1 MSRGTENKQ
10 EYQLLNALYKILL
23 ALTDKI
29 IALGRK
35 VEAIQGRKPEYAVLV
50 IYTIAHLCMAIFHE
64 PFFDEAEAW
73 QIAKCV
79 SLKTLLFETT
89 HYEGHPPLWHLLLMP
104 LAKAG
109 APYELSLTLVSLVFV
124 GAAVFLILRYAPF
137 PRIVRLLLPFTYF
150 YFYQYGV
157 ISRVYCV
164 MVLEFVL
171 LAMAYRIRNEKP
183 GRYVAVLMLL
193 CVTSAYGVVI
203 AGGLSLVWLWEIWDR
218 KGIRGLLG
226 RYGKDRRIWWLAA
239 LLAVAVCVIL
249 QIMPRKDTYAVD
261 SVGADDVSNPLWV
274 RLLYMLLVLP
284 ADVTMTDVYCDHTW
298 LSQAGLPVG
307 ALVSGSIVGILIWFL
322 LLYYGRQKATVLLCI
337 LPYSMYALF
346 AAAVYVS
353 PHHTGIGLL
362 YLCFWAWASMEA
374 DSPGLGIR
382 GDGLSG
388 QKTEK
393 ESRAWLENLLRCGA
407 VCMGTL
413 AMGISV
419 FWAVSSSVLDI
430 NKIYSSGRKEA
441 AFIKEHHLDQYRIM
455 SEWSV
460 ILDEEGN
467 LQGEDVNL
475 CNRAVNLAPYFAH
488 NIFFNFNEGKD
499 DRNYCVH
506 ILLTEEETQRTY
518 DVWRE
523 GGPPQVLW
531 MRPDLAMVYGDT
543 VRQAD
548 YVLVYKAPSEM
559 IWKTGAY
566 YNVSEIYVHKDILK
580 ETGLQD
586 VLIRN

>member
-23 ALTDKI
+23 ALTDRI

-109 APYELSLTLVSLVFV
+109 APYEVSLTLVSLVFM
-124 GAAVFLILRYAPF
+124 GAAVFLILWYAPF

-157 ISRVYCV
+157 ISRVYCL
-164 MVLEFVL
+164 MTLEFVL
-171 LAMAYRIRNEKP
+171 LAIAYRVRNDKP
-183 GRYVAVLMLL
+183 GRYVTVLMLL

-203 AGGLSLVWLWEIWDR
+203 AGGLALVWLWEIWDR
-218 KGIRGLLG
+218 KGIRGLAG
-226 RYGKDRRIWWLAA
+226 RYGRDRRIWWLGA

-249 QIMPRKDTYAVD
+249 QIMPREDTYAAAA
-261 SVGADDVSNPLWV
+261 VGADDVSNPFWV

-298 LSQAGLPVG
+298 LSQAGLPAG

-322 LLYYGRQKATVLLCI
+322 LLYYGRQKRTVLLCI
-337 LPYSMYALF
+337 LPYSMYAFF

-362 YLCFWAWASMEA
+362 YLCFWTWASMEA
-374 DSPGLGIR
+374 DIPDLSITGNGQHGQETDSRHDWEKWIR
-382 GDGLSG
+382 
-388 QKTEK
+388 
-393 ESRAWLENLLRCGA
+393 CVA

-548 YVLVYKAPSEM
+548 YILVYKAPSEM

>member
-109 APYELSLTLVSLVFV
+109 APYEVSLTLVSLVFM
-124 GAAVFLILRYAPF
+124 GAAVFLILWYAPF

-157 ISRVYCV
+157 ISRVYCL
-164 MVLEFVL
+164 MTLEFVL
-171 LAMAYRIRNEKP
+171 LAMVYRVRNEKP

-203 AGGLSLVWLWEIWDR
+203 AGGLALVWLWEIWDR
-218 KGIRGLLG
+218 KGIRGLIG
-226 RYGKDRRIWWLAA
+226 RYGKDKRIWWLGA
-239 LLAVAVCVIL
+239 LLVVAVCVIL
-249 QIMPRKDTYAVD
+249 QIMPREDTYAAAA
-261 SVGADDVSNPLWV
+261 VGADDVSNPFWV

-284 ADVTMTDVYCDHTW
+284 ADVTMTDVYCNHLC
-298 LSQAGLPVG
+298 LSQASLPIG
-307 ALVSGSIVGILIWFL
+307 AFLSASVIGILIWFL
-322 LLYYGRQKATVLLCI
+322 LLYYGRQKRTIFLCI
-337 LPYSMYALF
+337 LPYSMYAF
-346 AAAVYVS
+346 FTAAVYAS
-353 PHHTGIGLL
+353 LHHTGIGLL
-362 YLCFWAWASMEA
+362 YLCFWVWISMEN
-374 DSPGLGIR
+374 GQLGQETWVKSW
-382 GDGLSG
+382 G
-388 QKTEK
+388 
-393 ESRAWLENLLRCGA
+393 WLEKLVRCGA
-407 VCMGTL
+407 VLLGTL
-413 AMGISV
+413 ALGISI
-419 FWAVSSSVLDI
+419 FWTVASCVLDVD
-430 NKIYSSGRKEA
+430 KIYASGREEA
-441 AFIKEHHLDQYRIM
+441 EFIKEHHLERYRIM
-455 SEWSV
+455 SAWNVSW
-460 ILDEEGN
+460 DDEGN
-467 LQGEDVNL
+467 PQGVDVNS
-475 CNRAVNLAPYFAH
+475 CDRAVNIAPYFEH

-499 DRNYCVH
+499 DRNYIVH
-506 ILLTEEETQRTY
+506 ILLTEEETQQTY

-531 MRPDLAMVYGDT
+531 MSPDLMTVYGGEVQRT
-543 VRQAD
+543 D
-548 YVLVYKAPSEM
+548 YVLVYRAPAEM
-559 IWKTGAY
+559 IWKAGTD
-566 YNVSEIYVHKDILK
+566 YNISEIYVHKDILE

-586 VLIRN
+586 VVIGN